1 MKIKDFQ
8 TFLNENNGELHKA
21 IMCVSKT
28 ITDFDYVTKDGMQT
42 RNYMTLFSKG
52 DKPFKADMPVLNF
65 CNIHTQRLLDA
76 GTPKELIYNPKEK
89 KQEIASKVRW
99 HEIHKDSKFVPKT
112 VSEPED
118 LDQLEFPIIAKPDNR
133 YSGMGIVKIDSLEAA
148 KDMDLSDFEVFSEKI
163 DIDEEHRII
172 MWRGEPVQWVQRV
185 HGNKETKEM
194 TKKKEDKLYFKYVLK
209 NLDDLPEEWNEVF
222 QEMNE
227 AHEGLDMYSIDL
239 MVDKDGKPWVVEMSS
254 EFAPLFGVMAFIY
267 KKVYQDYYGKK
278 LNSTDSEAVDTYQK
292 KDIDSTLSFNKKFKN
307 RFSVDNG

>member
-1 MKIKDFQ
+1 M
-8 TFLNENNGELHKA
+8 
-21 IMCVSKT
+21 
-28 ITDFDYVTKDGMQT
+28 
-42 RNYMTLFSKG
+42 
-52 DKPFKADMPVLNF
+52 
-65 CNIHTQRLLDA
+65 
-76 GTPKELIYNPKEK
+76 
-89 KQEIASKVRW
+89 
-99 HEIHKDSKFVPKT
+99 PKT

-133 YSGMGIVKIDSLEAA
+133 FSGMGIVKIDSLEDAQN
-148 KDMDLSDFEVFSEKI
+148 MDLSDFEVFSEKI
-163 DIDEEHRII
+163 DIDEEHRIM
-172 MWRGEPVQWVQRV
+172 MWRGEPVMWVQRV

-209 NLDDLPEEWNEVF
+209 KIDELPKEWNEGF

-254 EFAPLFGVMAFIY
+254 EFAPLYCVMAFIY

-278 LNSTDSEAVDTYQK
+278 LNLTDEKQIDMYQE

-307 RFSVDNG
+307 RFSVE